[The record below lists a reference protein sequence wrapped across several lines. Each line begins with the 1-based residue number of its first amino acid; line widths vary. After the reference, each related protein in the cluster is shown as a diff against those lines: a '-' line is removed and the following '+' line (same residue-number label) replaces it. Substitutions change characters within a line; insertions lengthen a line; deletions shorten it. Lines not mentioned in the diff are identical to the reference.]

1 MFIEKGR
8 RLKSV
13 APPLSQCSGAKSMK
27 LVQFGAGN
35 IGRSFVGQIF
45 ANAGWEVVF
54 VDIDERIIEELNR
67 THRYRVVVKER
78 VERTIEVA
86 NVRGLLGFH
95 REAVVK
101 EVAACDLVSTAVGQE
116 ALKNI
121 LPLIARGIVERG
133 FDDPGRTLDII
144 ICENMRNAA
153 SFFRNALR
161 EAFEKHPDVPD
172 PSAALAHVGLVETS
186 IGKMVPI
193 MHEEDRKKDP
203 LLVFAEEY
211 NSLILDRH
219 GFLGKIPDVPQ
230 LEPKENMKAYV
241 DRKLYIHN
249 LGHAVLGYTAGVFG
263 RDLVYVWEAAEDR
276 TLTDVT
282 RQAMW
287 EAGHALIAAYPHEFH
302 EKDIGEHIEDLL
314 SRFKNRA
321 LGDTIY
327 RVGRD
332 LYRKLG
338 PDDRLAG
345 AVRLCEAHGIT
356 PKNICLGIACALFF
370 KETDEKGRMFEK
382 DIEFHEKEMK
392 KGADHVL
399 QSVCR
404 LKDEASRPLVLRY
417 YAGILHG
424 ERDIEKLKE
433 D

>member
-1 MFIEKGR
+1 
-8 RLKSV
+8 
-13 APPLSQCSGAKSMK
+13 MK

-54 VDIDERIIEELNR
+54 VDIDERIIDELNR
-67 THRYRVVVKER
+67 THRYRVVVKEK

-86 NVRGLLGFH
+86 NVRGVQGFH
-95 REAVVK
+95 SEKVVK
-101 EVAACDLVSTAVGQE
+101 EVATCELVSTAVGQQ

-121 LPLIARGIVERG
+121 IPLIARGIIERCLAH
-133 FDDPGRTLDII
+133 PGRTLDII

-161 EAFEKHPDVPD
+161 EEFEAHTDVPN
-172 PSAALAHVGLVETS
+172 PSSVLAQVGLVEPS

-193 MHEEDRKKDP
+193 MNEEERKKDP
-203 LLVFAEEY
+203 LLVFAEGY
-211 NSLILDRH
+211 NSLILDKR
-219 GFLGKIPDVPQ
+219 GFVGKIPDVPQ
-230 LEPKENMKAYV
+230 LDPKENMKAYV

-263 RDLVYVWEAAEDR
+263 RDLVYVWEAAADH
-276 TLTDVT
+276 TLSGVT

-287 EAGHALIAAYPHEFH
+287 EAGRALISAYPHEFH
-302 EKDIGEHIEDLL
+302 EKNIGEHIDDLL
-314 SRFKNRA
+314 RRFKNRA

-332 LYRKLG
+332 LCRKLG

-345 AVRLCEAHGIT
+345 AVRLCEEHGII
-356 PKNICLGIACALFF
+356 PKNICLGITCALFF
-370 KETDEKGRMFEK
+370 KGTDEKGRMFEK
-382 DIEFHEKEMK
+382 DLEFHEKEMK

-404 LKDEASRPLVLRY
+404 LKDEASRSLILRY
-417 YAGILHG
+417 YNRILEG
-424 ERDIEKLKE
+424 ERDMEKLKK

>member
-1 MFIEKGR
+1 MFIEKR
-8 RLKSV
+8 RHLRSMV
-13 APPLSQCSGAKSMK
+13 PLLSQSGGAEIMK

-35 IGRSFVGQIF
+35 IGRSFIGQIF

-54 VDIDERIIEELNR
+54 VDIDERIIAELNR
-67 THRYRVVVKER
+67 AHRYRVIVKEK
-78 VERTIEVA
+78 VEKTIEVA
-86 NVRGLLGFH
+86 NVRGVLASH
-95 REAVVK
+95 QD
-101 EVAACDLVSTAVGQE
+101 EVAIEIASCDLVSTAVGQQ

-121 LPLIARGIVERG
+121 IPLIARGIVERG
-133 FDDPGRTLDII
+133 FTAPERTLNII

-153 SFFRNALR
+153 SFFRNALL
-161 EAFEKHPDVPD
+161 EAFKKNPDVLD
-172 PSAALAHVGLVETS
+172 PSAVLARVGLVETS

-219 GFLGKIPDVPQ
+219 GFLGTIPDVPQ
-230 LEPKENMKAYV
+230 LEPKENIKAYV

-249 LGHAVLGYTAGVFG
+249 LGHAVLGYTAFVFG
-263 RDLVYVWEAAEDR
+263 KGLMYVWEAAEDR
-276 TLTDVT
+276 ALMDIT

-287 EAGHALIAAYPHEFH
+287 EAGNALIAAYPQEFH
-302 EKDIGEHIEDLL
+302 EKNIGEHIEDLL

-345 AVRLCEAHGIT
+345 AVRLCEAHGII
-356 PKNICLGIACALFF
+356 PENICVGIACALFF
-370 KETDEKGRMFEK
+370 KAADEKGRMFEK
-382 DIEFHEKEMK
+382 DVEFHEKEMK

-399 QSVCR
+399 ESVCG
-404 LKDEASRPLVLRY
+404 LKDEASRSLILHY
-417 YAGILHG
+417 YAGILRG
-424 ERDIEKLKE
+424 ERDIEKLKK